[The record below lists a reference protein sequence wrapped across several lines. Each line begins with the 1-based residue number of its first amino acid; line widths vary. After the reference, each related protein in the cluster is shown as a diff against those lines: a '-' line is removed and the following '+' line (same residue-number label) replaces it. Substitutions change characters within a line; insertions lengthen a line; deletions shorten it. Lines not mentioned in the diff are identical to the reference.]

1 MGITHRH
8 VESEDLIVTV
18 WHGTVTWEEWE
29 AVARRQVD
37 EPRWSHGLR
46 RLTDARSA
54 DTSALTP
61 DHADAISAI
70 YAETGGIGEVQL
82 AIVTDDM
89 SSLAEDVRR
98 SLHALGATTFVFNR
112 LEVACAWLDA
122 DPDITSDAIGDLRA
136 ELDARLPRLV

>member
-1 MGITHRH
+1 MGIAHRH

-18 WHGTVTWEEWE
+18 WHGTVTWEEW
-29 AVARRQVD
+29 ATVARRQVD
-37 EPRWSHGLR
+37 EPSWSHGVR

-70 YAETGGIGEVQL
+70 YAETGGFGEVQL
-82 AIVTDDM
+82 AIVADDM
-89 SSLAEDVRR
+89 SALAENVRR
-98 SLHALGATTFVFNR
+98 SLNALGVTTLVFNR

-122 DPDITSDAIGDLRA
+122 DPDITADAIGDLRA